1 MSVLRLLIMA
11 GAVFYIGV
19 FLVQAVEN
27 VSVTGQAI
35 AGIVLLTVTIALTWM
50 HDELTLKRAEM
61 ALLWVM
67 VLGFLIYALAKA
79 LGVLA

>member
-1 MSVLRLLIMA
+1 MNTLRLLIMA

-27 VSVTGQAI
+27 VSVVGQAF
-35 AGIVLLTVTIALTWM
+35 AGIVLLAVTTALTWM
-50 HDELTLKRAEM
+50 RDELTLKRAEM

-67 VLGFLIYALAKA
+67 VRGFLVYALAKA
-79 LGVLA
+79 SGVLA

>member
-1 MSVLRLLIMA
+1 MNTLRLLIMA
-11 GAVFYIGV
+11 GAAFYIGV

-27 VSVTGQAI
+27 VSVVGQAL
-35 AGIVLLTVTIALTWM
+35 AGIVLLAVTTALTWM
-50 HDELTLKRAEM
+50 RNELTLKRAEM

-67 VLGFLIYALAKA
+67 VLGFLVYAAAKA